1 MKKKLVI
8 VLAAILTVIACVT
21 SCDKA
26 KELVN
31 TEEKTVE
38 TIEEYLN
45 PTFDDVNVLLTYRD
59 VLSKEHQMDSIFLSL
74 PEPVLKNVTT
84 VLLNKYGETN
94 QEDVVNEYVKN
105 KEIYD
110 NLRTPPLPSTNE
122 TNDSTDKIINGLVR
136 ESGAQKTR
144 AVMYE
149 FKDSIINGKKVRIK
163 ITHEITEDGE

>member
-1 MKKKLVI
+1 MKKFVI

-59 VLSKEHQMDSIFLSL
+59 VLSKEHQMDSVFLTL
-74 PEPVLKNVTT
+74 PEPVLKNVVT
-84 VLLNKYGETN
+84 VLLNKYGETTR
-94 QEDVVNEYVKN
+94 EDVVNEYVKN

-110 NLRTPPLPSTNE
+110 NLRTPPLPSTTE
-122 TNDSTDKIINGLVR
+122 ANDSADKIINGLVQ
-136 ESGAQKTR
+136 ESHQKTR

>member
-1 MKKKLVI
+1 MKKKVI
-8 VLAAILTVIACVT
+8 VLAAILTVIACIA

-74 PEPVLKNVTT
+74 PEPVLKNVVT
-84 VLLNKYGETN
+84 VLLNKYGETTR
-94 QEDVVNEYVKN
+94 EDVVNEYVKN

-110 NLRTPPLPSTNE
+110 NLRTPPLPSTTE
-122 TNDSTDKIINGLVR
+122 ANDSADKIINGLVQ
-136 ESGAQKTR
+136 ESHQKTR

>member
-1 MKKKLVI
+1 MKKFVI

-74 PEPVLKNVTT
+74 PEPVLKNVVT
-84 VLLNKYGETN
+84 VLLNKYGETTR
-94 QEDVVNEYVKN
+94 EDVVNEYVKN

-110 NLRTPPLPSTNE
+110 NLRTPPLPSTTE
-122 TNDSTDKIINGLVR
+122 ANDSADKIINGLVQ
-136 ESGAQKTR
+136 ESHQKTR

>member
-1 MKKKLVI
+1 MKKKLVLL
-8 VLAAILTVIACVT
+8 LAAILTVIACVT

-74 PEPVLKNVTT
+74 PEPVLKNVVT
-84 VLLNKYGETN
+84 VLLNKYGETTR
-94 QEDVVNEYVKN
+94 EDVVNE
-105 KEIYD
+105 
-110 NLRTPPLPSTNE
+110 
-122 TNDSTDKIINGLVR
+122 
-136 ESGAQKTR
+136 
-144 AVMYE
+144 
-149 FKDSIINGKKVRIK
+149 
-163 ITHEITEDGE
+163 